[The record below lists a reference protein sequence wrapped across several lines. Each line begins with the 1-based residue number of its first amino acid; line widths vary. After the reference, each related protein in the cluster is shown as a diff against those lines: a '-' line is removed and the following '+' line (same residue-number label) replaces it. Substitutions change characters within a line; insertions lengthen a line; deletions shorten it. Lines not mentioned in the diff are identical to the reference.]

1 MNRVF
6 FTPLIALMLSL
17 SHGAGALTFKADG
30 SVVQNSGEVVQETF
44 ARRFSQQFSKSD
56 NKKQW
61 PVAKGAASNPK
72 GFVGEKLFLPG
83 TPLLAIR
90 HIKRGDNYVDA
101 IMETN
106 GFQNKKALQRYFV
119 ANANPTFL
127 KRLGLTESEAIA
139 FISQAQVAGQSYHS
153 DATSYANGAKYASS
167 GQDLDKNMQ
176 VLDET
181 ITQTIQEQAD
191 AIIEEEINEAV
202 DAAVEQGIEEA
213 LNDWW
218 EEFIQDLI
226 DSGATIIERTDNSV
240 TYTFD

>member
-1 MNRVF
+1 MYRAVL
-6 FTPLIALMLSL
+6 TLLVGLMLSL
-17 SHGAGALTFKADG
+17 GGGASALTFKSDG

-106 GFQNKKALQRYFV
+106 GFRNKKALQRYFV

-139 FISQAQVAGQSYHS
+139 FISQAQIARQSNYS
-153 DATSYANGAKYASS
+153 YATNDANGAQYAST
-167 GQDLDKNMQ
+167 GQVLDKSMQ

-218 EEFIQDLI
+218 EEFIQGLI
-226 DSGATIIERTDNSV
+226 NSGATIIERTDNSV

>member
-1 MNRVF
+1 MYRAVL
-6 FTPLIALMLSL
+6 TLLVGLMLSL
-17 SHGAGALTFKADG
+17 GGGASALTFKSDG

-61 PVAKGAASNPK
+61 PVANGAASNPK

-139 FISQAQVAGQSYHS
+139 FISQSQIAGQSYHS
-153 DATSYANGAKYASS
+153 DATSDANVAQYAST
-167 GQDLDKNMQ
+167 GQVLDKSMQ

>member
-1 MNRVF
+1 MYRAVL
-6 FTPLIALMLSL
+6 TLLVGLMLSL
-17 SHGAGALTFKADG
+17 GGGASALTFKSDG

-90 HIKRGDNYVDA
+90 HIKPGDNYVDA

-139 FISQAQVAGQSYHS
+139 FISQAQIARQSYHS
-153 DATSYANGAKYASS
+153 DATSDANGAQYAST
-167 GQDLDKNMQ
+167 GQVLDKSMQ

>member
-1 MNRVF
+1 MYRAVF
-6 FTPLIALMLSL
+6 TLLVGLMLSL
-17 SHGAGALTFKADG
+17 GGGASALTFKSDG
-30 SVVQNSGEVVQETF
+30 SVVQNSGEVVQDTF

-61 PVAKGAASNPK
+61 PVANGAASNPK

-106 GFQNKKALQRYFV
+106 GFRNKKALQRYFV

-139 FISQAQVAGQSYHS
+139 FISQAQIARQSNYS
-153 DATSYANGAKYASS
+153 YATNDANGAQYAST
-167 GQDLDKNMQ
+167 GQVLDKSMQ

-226 DSGATIIERTDNSV
+226 DSGATIIERTDSSV

>member
-1 MNRVF
+1 MYRAVLTLLF
-6 FTPLIALMLSL
+6 GLMLSL
-17 SHGAGALTFKADG
+17 GHGAGALTFKSDG
-30 SVVQNSGEVVQETF
+30 SVIQNSGEVVQETF
-44 ARRFSQQFSKSD
+44 ARRFSQQFLKSD
-56 NKKQW
+56 NERQW
-61 PVAKGAASNPK
+61 PVARGAAANPK

-106 GFQNKKALQRYFV
+106 GFRNKKALQRYFV

-139 FISQAQVAGQSYHS
+139 FISQAQIARQSNYS
-153 DATSYANGAKYASS
+153 YATNDANGAQYAST
-167 GQDLDKNMQ
+167 GQVLDKSMQ

-226 DSGATIIERTDNSV
+226 NSGATIIERTDNSV